1 MISDPQVCVIIAAW
15 NAERTIARA
24 VRSALA
30 QRYVTEV
37 IVCDDASRDAT
48 VAIARD
54 CDDDT
59 GRLSIIT
66 LGSNI
71 GPGAARNVA
80 LVASRAP
87 LVCLLDA
94 DDYMLPGRI
103 ARLLEAAG
111 EGWDF
116 AADDIVIVPEALDS
130 ELIELPEQNS
140 TMTLR
145 LPDFIRSNISRPG
158 RPRAELGFMKPIMSR
173 AFLDRNGLRYDE
185 TLRLGEDY
193 ALYVQA
199 LIAGAVFKVAGACGY
214 VAVERGASI
223 SSRHSAADLKRIADF
238 DLERL
243 ASSASLSADE
253 RNAVEEHRRATLN
266 KYHYRMVLDI
276 KRDRGLG
283 EALRAL
289 MSMPEAWFYILAETL
304 RAKFKAFAPGLSAG
318 RMGQGEGKVRYLIGP
333 QLNGGAR

>member
-80 LVASRAP
+80 LAASGAP

-158 RPRAELGFMKPIMSR
+158 RPQAELGFMKPIMSR

-214 VAVERGASI
+214 VAVERGAFDQFAPQCGGLETHRRFRSRAPRIFRVAVGRMSATLSKSIAAPRSTSTTTVWCWI
-223 SSRHSAADLKRIADF
+223 SSAIAAWARP
-238 DLERL
+238 
-243 ASSASLSADE
+243 
-253 RNAVEEHRRATLN
+253 
-266 KYHYRMVLDI
+266 Y
-276 KRDRGLG
+276 
-283 EALRAL
+283 
-289 MSMPEAWFYILAETL
+289 
-304 RAKFKAFAPGLSAG
+304 AP
-318 RMGQGEGKVRYLIGP
+318 
-333 QLNGGAR
+333 